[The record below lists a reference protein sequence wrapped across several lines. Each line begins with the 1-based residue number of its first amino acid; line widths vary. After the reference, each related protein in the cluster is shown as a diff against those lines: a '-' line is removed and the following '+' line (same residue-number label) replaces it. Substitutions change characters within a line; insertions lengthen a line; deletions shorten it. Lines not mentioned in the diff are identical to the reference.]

1 MIMAIVFIEIIWQ
14 WLVEGHMAVC
24 TINISITIIIIIIIT
39 FFRSSANGRQ
49 RDIWPFAPSIFQLQ
63 LRCTHRAAADKHNV
77 FFYITNNRHYFETL
91 ERERI
96 QIDLI
101 FYHVMCLV
109 FKLYIVCEE
118 SARWPFLLQIF
129 PISLPLPLPLNA
141 ICQKSSISSTSFK
154 QTSLNF
160 ADNVAKSDAD
170 LPLINTS

>member
-1 MIMAIVFIEIIWQ
+1 
-14 WLVEGHMAVC
+14 MAVC
-24 TINISITIIIIIIIT
+24 TINISITIIIIIIII

-77 FFYITNNRHYFETL
+77 FLYITNKHNFATL
-91 ERERI
+91 ERERM

-101 FYHVMCLV
+101 FHHVMCLV

-160 ADNVAKSDAD
+160 ADNVAKSDRY
-170 LPLINTS
+170 LQLINTRRLNLVWKMAHLD

>member
-1 MIMAIVFIEIIWQ
+1 
-14 WLVEGHMAVC
+14 MAVC
-24 TINISITIIIIIIIT
+24 TINISITIIIIIIII

-63 LRCTHRAAADKHNV
+63 LRCTHSAAADKHNV
-77 FFYITNNRHYFETL
+77 FLYITNRHNFATL
-91 ERERI
+91 ERERM

-101 FYHVMCLV
+101 FHHVMCLV

-118 SARWPFLLQIF
+118 SARWPFLLEIF

-160 ADNVAKSDAD
+160 AINVAKSDAD